1 MKEINDGVISYEKL
15 ILNGPVV
22 ETYRNRET
30 SIYKDVYINAA
41 NLVEEIVDNNHNSQI
56 SIKNGFEYEGSNV
69 ISFIGRRGV
78 GKTSA
83 MFSFSN
89 ILTEYTKAD
98 AYAEVKNFFENRES
112 MKNVAFYTLDHID
125 ASVMEES
132 EDVFILVLANMFS
145 KALAFGKN
153 DSGRMREYDN
163 RQLFQKFEEVYNN
176 FMALN
181 TKIKE
186 YDEYAAFEKLEQ
198 VGGGQRIR
206 KNFAELVQIF
216 LKMIDNSEVLN
227 QDTREG
233 YLVIIIDDL
242 DMAVHRRED
251 GSFNWGVYKIMS
263 TIYKYL
269 MVPHVIILTAYDHE
283 KLAEECTGYY
293 YDQKYGK
300 DKGKYY
306 AGTEDDKIAR
316 DSTQFMEK
324 IFPIF
329 SRLYMPSWRKRDLQD
344 ENGIRI
350 ELRNSDSIC
359 KELGLTDSGE
369 YTLSVKDFILN
380 LLAKRT
386 KIYFDIEGRKK
397 HFFEPDTLR
406 TLYNYTQFI
415 IHLNP
420 CKADNKKEFL
430 PVFKHNIRKLKEDC
444 YFRFKEEQL
453 TNTEE
458 HQMFNKW
465 LEEPFE
471 RRGPEIVKTICRD
484 IWKLGKTYKIEYDKS
499 VQKAKQGEENLEE
512 LHTDMAEKNDNRN
525 TEYSYAELVHGIYH
539 MTRDK
544 KEEYSRELVFCIL
557 YSYTLHLTEIYTKY
571 KWYKSQISKKD
582 YISYYRKARGKNKYL
597 RKIGPKDILAKIDG
611 YYKSMKEMIGPTVCG
626 KWSEYYF
633 PEVFFSVER
642 IPSLGPRFYGP
653 YIMGYMENIRTQP
666 NVFSDENAAF
676 SVKNIKSFLFAAM
689 MYADALAW
697 TKESIV
703 WEHVVE
709 LADGNEKVGQDIRDN
724 QESNKVFYFSIK
736 SNKERVLDMTG
747 FFKYT
752 FCYAEFLG
760 KMEAIL
766 IEALPKRNDSASRS
780 LYDGIPDEEQE
791 HVISSIVGSIRRAF
805 GDIWEEYY
813 RWDQRYGNMM
823 LPLYSLDIT
832 YNVIKRVFL
841 ECKQENMG
849 TVWVSDYK
857 KESLVYELYSGMFRK
872 FREHMHRLD
881 IGYHQEEADVNFEN
895 AFVQCP
901 VYQFIESYNDQEKD
915 WSSDILQQYLGNMVR
930 SFALDQ
936 GYMTGPEG

>member
-1 MKEINDGVISYEKL
+1 MKEINDGMISFEKL

-22 ETYRNRET
+22 EAFKNRED
-30 SIYKDVYINAA
+30 SIYKDVYISAA
-41 NLVEEIVDNNHNSQI
+41 NLVEKIVGNNRNPLI

-89 ILTEYTKAD
+89 ILTEYTRAD
-98 AYAEVKNFFENRES
+98 AYAEVKNFFKNKEL

-132 EDVFILVLANMFS
+132 EDVFIMVLANMFS

-153 DSGRMREYDN
+153 YSGRMREYDN
-163 RQLFQKFEEVYNN
+163 RQMFQKFEEVYNN

-216 LKMIDNSEVLN
+216 LKMIDNSEVVN

-283 KLAEECTGYY
+283 KLAAECTGYY
-293 YDQKYGK
+293 YDQKHGNDNGDYTG
-300 DKGKYY
+300 
-306 AGTEDDKIAR
+306 AESTEIKR

-344 ENGIRI
+344 ENGIKI
-350 ELRNSDSIC
+350 DLKNSSSLC
-359 KELGLTDSGE
+359 SELGLPKSGE
-369 YTLSVKDFILN
+369 YMLSVKDFILN

-386 KIYFDIEGRKK
+386 KVYFDMEGRKK

-406 TLYNYTQFI
+406 TLYNYIQFI
-415 IHLNP
+415 IRLNP
-420 CKADNKKEFL
+420 CETDNEEEFL
-430 PVFKHNIRKLKEDC
+430 SIFKHNIRKLKEDC

-484 IWKLGKTYKIEYDKS
+484 IWKLGKTYKIEYDEF
-499 VQKAKQGEENLEE
+499 VQKAERKGVSMEE
-512 LHTDMAEKNDNRN
+512 LYPDIAEMINNRN
-525 TEYSYAELVHGIYH
+525 SVYSYAELIHGIYH

-544 KEEYSRELVFCIL
+544 KMYSQEYSRELVFCIL

-571 KWYKSQISKKD
+571 KWYKSQISKEN
-582 YISYYRKARGKNKYL
+582 YIFYYRKDRGKHEYSKKTGQEDSWT
-597 RKIGPKDILAKIDG
+597 KIGN
-611 YYKSMKEMIGPTVCG
+611 YYKSIKEMVGPTVCG

-633 PEVFFSVER
+633 PEVVFSR
-642 IPSLGPRFYGP
+642 RRLPSLEPIIHGP
-653 YIMGYMENIRTQP
+653 YFMGYIENARVQLRIS
-666 NVFSDENAAF
+666 SDENGLF
-676 SVKNIKSFLFAAM
+676 STGIIKGFLFAAM
-689 MYADALAW
+689 MYTNVLTW
-697 TKESIV
+697 TGWNIRWENISRYSNRKEDTEKNKKKDHRIYFN
-703 WEHVVE
+703 VE
-709 LADGNEKVGQDIRDN
+709 PDS
-724 QESNKVFYFSIK
+724 EST
-736 SNKERVLDMTG
+736 LDMTG
-747 FFKYT
+747 FFKHT

-766 IEALPKRNDSASRS
+766 IESLPKRNDSATRSR
-780 LYDGIPDEEQE
+780 YARIPDEEQGY
-791 HVISSIVGSIRRAF
+791 VVSRLIVSIQRAF
-805 GDIWEEYY
+805 DEIWEEYY
-813 RWDQRYGNMM
+813 QWDHRYGNMM

-841 ECKQENMG
+841 ECKQENLG
-849 TVWVSDYK
+849 TIILSDHK
-857 KESLVYELYSGMFRK
+857 RESLVYELYSNMFRK

-901 VYQFIESYNDQEKD
+901 VYKFVESYKDQEKD
-915 WSSDILQQYLGNMVR
+915 WNSDTLQQYLGNIAR
-930 SFALDQ
+930 SLALDE
-936 GYMTGPEG
+936 GYMTTPEG

>member
-41 NLVEEIVDNNHNSQI
+41 KLVEEIVDNNRNSQI

-89 ILTEYTKAD
+89 ILDEYTRTD
-98 AYAEVKNFFENRES
+98 AYAEVKNFFENREL
-112 MKNVAFYTLDHID
+112 MKNVSFYTLDYID

-132 EDVFILVLANMFS
+132 EDIFILVLANMFS
-145 KALAFGKN
+145 KALASGKN

-163 RQLFQKFEEVYNN
+163 RQLFPKFEEVYNN

-206 KNFAELVQIF
+206 KNFAELVRIF
-216 LKMIDNSEVLN
+216 LKMIDNSDVTN
-227 QDTREG
+227 QDTRER

-242 DMAVHRRED
+242 DMAVHRREN

-283 KLAEECTGYY
+283 KLTEECTGYY

-300 DKGKYY
+300 DKGKYP
-306 AGTEDDKIAR
+306 TSIESDEIAR
-316 DSTQFMEK
+316 DSMQFMEK

-329 SRLYMPSWRKRDLQD
+329 SRLYMPSWRKRDLQE

-350 ELRNSDSIC
+350 ELRNSNSLC
-359 KELGLTDSGE
+359 KELGLTDSKE
-369 YTLSVKDFILN
+369 YTLFVKDFILN

-386 KIYFDIEGRKK
+386 KVYFDTEGRKK

-420 CKADNKKEFL
+420 CETDNKEEFL
-430 PVFKHNIRKLKEDC
+430 PVFKHNIKKLKEDC

-453 TNTEE
+453 RDAKE

-484 IWKLGKTYKIEYDKS
+484 IWKLGKTYKVAYDEF
-499 VQKAKQGEENLEE
+499 VQKAEQREESLEE
-512 LHTDMAEKNDNRN
+512 LYPDVAEKIDNRN
-525 TEYSYAELVHGIYH
+525 TSYSYSELAHGIYH

-544 KEEYSRELVFCIL
+544 KMYSEEYSRELVFCIL

-571 KWYKSQISKKD
+571 KWYKFQIPKD
-582 YISYYRKARGKNKYL
+582 GYISHYRKTSGKNEDPGK
-597 RKIGPKDILAKIDG
+597 PVQKDILAKIDG
-611 YYKSMKEMIGPTVCG
+611 YYKSIKEMIGPTVCG

-633 PEVFFSVER
+633 PEVFFSIGR
-642 IPSLGPRFYGP
+642 IPSLEPSIYGP
-653 YIMGYMENIRTQP
+653 YIIGYIENVRVQP
-666 NVFSDENAAF
+666 NVFSDENASF
-676 SVKNIKSFLFAAM
+676 NVKNIKDFLFAAM
-689 MYADALAW
+689 MYTDVLTW
-697 TKESIV
+697 TEQSIV
-703 WEHVVE
+703 WSYGGENKGE
-709 LADGNEKVGQDIRDN
+709 NENIGQDVENDYVYKFTI
-724 QESNKVFYFSIK
+724 ESNQ
-736 SNKERVLDMTG
+736 ERVLDMTG

-766 IEALPKRNDSASRS
+766 IEALPKRNDSVGRS
-780 LYDGIPDEEQE
+780 FYAGIPDEEQE
-791 HVISSIVGSIRRAF
+791 RVISSIIDSIQGAF
-805 GDIWEEYY
+805 DEIWEEYY

-849 TVWVSDYK
+849 TVTILEHT
-857 KESLVYELYSGMFRK
+857 KEPLVYKLYSGMFRK

-881 IGYHQEEADVNFEN
+881 VGYHQEKADVNFEN
-895 AFVQCP
+895 AFAQCP
-901 VYQFIESYNDQEKD
+901 VYQFVESYNDQEKD
-915 WSSDILQQYLGNMVR
+915 WSSDILQRFLGNMIR
-930 SFALDQ
+930 SFVVDQ
-936 GYMTGPEG
+936 GYMTTPEG

>member
-41 NLVEEIVDNNHNSQI
+41 KLVEEIVDNNRNSQI

-89 ILTEYTKAD
+89 ILDEYTRTD
-98 AYAEVKNFFENRES
+98 AYAEVKNFFENREL
-112 MKNVAFYTLDHID
+112 MKNVSFYTLDYID

-132 EDVFILVLANMFS
+132 EDIFILVLANMFS

-206 KNFAELVQIF
+206 NNFAELVQIF
-216 LKMIDNSEVLN
+216 LKMIDNSDVVN
-227 QDTREG
+227 QDTRER

-283 KLAEECTGYY
+283 KLTEECTGYY
-293 YDQKYGK
+293 YDQKYGE
-300 DKGKYY
+300 DKGKYHTS
-306 AGTEDDKIAR
+306 TESDEIAR
-316 DSTQFMEK
+316 DSMQFMEK

-350 ELRNSDSIC
+350 ELRNSKSLC
-359 KELGLTDSGE
+359 EELGLTNPKE

-386 KIYFDIEGRKK
+386 KIYFDTEGRKK

-406 TLYNYTQFI
+406 TLYNYTQFF

-420 CKADNKKEFL
+420 CETDNKEEFL

-453 TNTEE
+453 RDVKE

-471 RRGPEIVKTICRD
+471 RRGPEIVKTISRD
-484 IWKLGKTYKIEYDKS
+484 IWKLGKTYKVKYDEFVK
-499 VQKAKQGEENLEE
+499 KAEQREENLEE
-512 LHTDMAEKNDNRN
+512 VYPDVAEQIDNRN
-525 TEYSYAELVHGIYH
+525 TAYSYAELVHGIYH

-544 KEEYSRELVFCIL
+544 KMYSEEYSRELVFCVL

-571 KWYKSQISKKD
+571 RWHKSQISPKA
-582 YISYYRKARGKNKYL
+582 YVSYYREVQGDNKYL
-597 RKIGPKDILAKIDG
+597 QNTEQKDILAKIDG
-611 YYKSMKEMIGPTVCG
+611 YYKSIKEMVGPTVCG

-633 PEVFFSVER
+633 PEVAFSMGR
-642 IPSLGPRFYGP
+642 IPPLEPKNSDL
-653 YIMGYMENIRTQP
+653 YIIGYIENVRVQP
-666 NVFSDENAAF
+666 NVFSDENASF
-676 SVKNIKSFLFAAM
+676 SVKSIKAFLFAAM
-689 MYADALAW
+689 MYTDALTW

-703 WEHVVE
+703 WDHK
-709 LADGNEKVGQDIRDN
+709 LGKTNANENPAQDD
-724 QESNKVFYFSIK
+724 ESNKVFNFSIE
-736 SNKERVLDMTG
+736 SNQKRILDMTG
-747 FFKYT
+747 FFKHT

-766 IEALPKRNDSASRS
+766 IEALPKRNDSVGRTFYA
-780 LYDGIPDEEQE
+780 GIPDEEQE
-791 HVISSIVGSIRRAF
+791 HVRSRIIGSIQGAF

-832 YNVIKRVFL
+832 YNVIKRVFQ

-881 IGYHQEEADVNFEN
+881 VGYHQEKADVNFEN

-901 VYQFIESYNDQEKD
+901 VYQFVESYNDQEKD
-915 WSSDILQQYLGNMVR
+915 WGSDILQRFLGNMVR

-936 GYMTGPEG
+936 EYMTGPEG